1 MRRLILPLIMLAIPA
16 LGVAWFLA
24 NYERVPVKRM
34 TGLSGEARL
43 RSFLAAERFAERMGM
58 PAAELRALPQLDA
71 LEQGSVLILP
81 AGRQAFDAALV
92 RRLLAW
98 VSNGGHALVEIE
110 RPGLRDALLD
120 AVGIKR
126 HSQDY
131 VAPPA
136 PLPREMFNAVVVKVD
151 LGSDEKPLSVIF
163 NADSKIDA
171 GGRHCIVRASHHS
184 AEKLCAFRHG
194 KGTITASTSVGFARN
209 RSIGAHNHAEF
220 LWRLLTLTDA
230 RKLNVF
236 FRPEQL
242 SLWGFLREHALPVLL
257 AAGALL
263 AAWLW
268 RIAPRFGPV
277 APDLPPARRR
287 LLDHLRATGRYYWAS
302 GLRSRLVA
310 AARDAALRRIARAQ
324 PDFAAAPMEERV
336 SRLSRLIGVSSEEAS
351 SFLAAAGAARGA
363 DLIRII
369 QHAQRVHSVL
379 EKGNDK

>member
-34 TGLSGEARL
+34 TTAKGEARL
-43 RSFLAAERFAERMGM
+43 KDFLAAERFAARMGM
-58 PAAELRALPQLDA
+58 RAGEVRSLPQLQAMPPGGVLLVPARRQALDQLSLQRILGWVAGGGHLIAEAEYLGVEDPLLDALGVARDSGKVPPKTLVAVSFKDARYEVSFPDAMALKPRATPKLSAGDKLHVTAHGKGMVTVATTLHFARNHSIGKHDHAPFLWALLQATPAAELR
-71 LEQGSVLILP
+71 VL
-81 AGRQAFDAALV
+81 
-92 RRLLAW
+92 
-98 VSNGGHALVEIE
+98 
-110 RPGLRDALLD
+110 
-120 AVGIKR
+120 
-126 HSQDY
+126 
-131 VAPPA
+131 
-136 PLPREMFNAVVVKVD
+136 
-151 LGSDEKPLSVIF
+151 
-163 NADSKIDA
+163 
-171 GGRHCIVRASHHS
+171 
-184 AEKLCAFRHG
+184 
-194 KGTITASTSVGFARN
+194 
-209 RSIGAHNHAEF
+209 
-220 LWRLLTLTDA
+220 
-230 RKLNVF
+230 

-242 SLWGFLREHALPVLL
+242 SLWGFLGEHALPVLL

-302 GLRSRLVA
+302 GLRSRLVV
-310 AARDAALRRIARAQ
+310 AARDTALRRIARAQ
-324 PDFAAAPMEERV
+324 PDFAAASQPERAA
-336 SRLSRLIGVSSEEAS
+336 RLSTLTGISVEEAAQ
-351 SFLAAAGAARGA
+351 FLAAAGAARGA